1 MQHYVNLATYSV
13 LYALPSV
20 FCGSFD
26 KTFLLSDTFSE
37 IILSSMTSFTESV
50 VLATFGEIR
59 FSTMTS
65 LIYREC
71 YQMHSAKE
79 LATGPTGVSVA
90 ES

>member
-1 MQHYVNLATYSV
+1 MQHYVNLSTYSV
-13 LYALPSV
+13 LYVLPST
-20 FCGSFD
+20 FCRSFN
-26 KTFLLSDTFSE
+26 KTILLSDTFGE
-37 IILSSMTSFTESV
+37 IILSPMTSFTESV
-50 VLATFGEIR
+50 GGRDIR
-59 FSTMTS
+59 RNKTLGKD